1 MIPVTLAKLD
11 NYLGF
16 VGSYDAVKWWKTQPL
31 ENIDYLTD
39 AVWVYG
45 QYHICLAKNI
55 NGTYSI
61 FQSRDNGYSW
71 NRVLTT
77 NEVLKTALRIDYG
90 LVLVASS
97 GGWWRSGNSGTSWQ
111 KVSTQAPNCHTVKEL
126 TNERLVALDGRY
138 IWWSNDA
145 GTTWTR
151 SNLWSNTNKQYGGYI
166 STNYPTIDGGYY
178 MVLVGYMNSSGKIEF
193 MVSTD
198 GGKNFYLAITR
209 LSRQSD
215 YIDIWFLK
223 DVINALQSAGTI
235 TGIEMT
241 HISKGTKVHQKPL
254 GAFIPYFVI
263 QVRLP
268 TNILRH
274 YYVYPYEQHNYTEYK
289 IVAKF
294 DALNTPMA
302 SLRSEEVQIT
312 GTSTIGN
319 WVIFSGRSTSNTP
332 MLVYSNDYGA
342 TWKSVDLSGVKVYEG
357 PDLAQLSKISPLQED
372 HFIYLGY
379 STPWCLNYW
388 KRYAEYDQRCQSYD
402 MDFISRLKIATRRKE
417 LITDILAMK
426 VYLKPIPFDVM
437 TKKKRANLCSM
448 DVVLLAKL
456 SRYLPAD
463 ILIRRL
469 CEKRASLDVMLM
481 KRCVH
486 PVYLDTVILK
496 DVMNEYP
503 LDVLCMRVHEVGSRM
518 KVRNMKTIDIE
529 KPFRVTSVRRF
540 KRQSVFDALI
550 LKHVNKPLKMD
561 INFTRE
567 IETSYEMG
575 MTVQE
580 NIVYDILTNIERY
593 SPQFPAIGLGYKKR
607 GYPIFDSRKETKE

>member
-198 GGKNFYLAITR
+198 GGKNFYLATTR
-209 LSRQSD
+209 LNTQSD

-241 HISKGTKVHQKPL
+241 HISKGTQEHQKPL

-402 MDFISRLKIATRRKE
+402 MDFLVRFKLVNYYADLIAERVAERKYLLKAILRKTCFKGIDSDFLLLKHEPKTYNISMPLKKVI
-417 LITDILAMK
+417 DIGSVMK
-426 VYLKPIPFDVM
+426 VIN
-437 TKKKRANLCSM
+437 R
-448 DVVLLAKL
+448 
-456 SRYLPAD
+456 
-463 ILIRRL
+463 
-469 CEKRASLDVMLM
+469 
-481 KRCVH
+481 
-486 PVYLDTVILK
+486 
-496 DVMNEYP
+496 
-503 LDVLCMRVHEVGSRM
+503 
-518 KVRNMKTIDIE
+518 KTIDTGPDLDMI
-529 KPFRVTSVRRF
+529 SVLRF
-540 KRQSVFDALI
+540 TEGVPVGALV
-550 LKHVNKPLKMD
+550 LKDIPRYLRMD
-561 INFTRE
+561 MLIDK
-567 IETSYEMG
+567 ETSTSYNMG
-575 MTVQE
+575 MSVDET
-580 NIVYDILTNIERY
+580 IVYDILTNIERY